1 MKTKHIAHCDSCEKR
16 ALVFVSVAQ
25 FFGGSHGRTDISL
38 FLVVI
43 RLVAHGDLL
52 LLDLSPQLAV
62 NVHRAGTRP
71 GRSVVPEDISHVM
84 EQTGNVIKISPPA
97 LEKNTPTLSREK
109 GGGPFMC
116 PIRADRCTKEGGSAL
131 RLTHTG
137 RRLIIDHEVVS
148 QRSDS

>member
-1 MKTKHIAHCDSCEKR
+1 MKAVTKPLVLDKIIAAIVCGIVSPAGSVKLSAVLCGEKYDIDRDVHI
-16 ALVFVSVAQ
+16 
-25 FFGGSHGRTDISL
+25 
-38 FLVVI
+38 VI
-43 RLVAHGDLL
+43 I
-52 LLDLSPQLAV
+52 P
-62 NVHRAGTRP
+62 RP
-71 GRSVVPEDISHVM
+71 GFAGVFQIGGLMP
-84 EQTGNVIKISPPA
+84 NVIKISPPA

-116 PIRADRCTKEGGSAL
+116 PIRADRCAKEGGSAL